1 MADALTHPAEQQLL
15 KHIGALPGALREA
28 GSRYAPF
35 VIADWCY
42 TTARE
47 FGIFFEQCPV
57 RRAPTPDLLG
67 ARLALVDATAQ
78 ALKNGLALLGIQA
91 PERM

>member
-1 MADALTHPAEQQLL
+1 V
-15 KHIGALPGALREA
+15 REA
-28 GSRYAPF
+28 STRYAPF

-47 FGIFFEQCPV
+47 FAAFFEQCPV
-57 RRAPTPDLLG
+57 LRAGTDDMRN
-67 ARLALVDATAQ
+67 ARLVLVSATAQ
-78 ALKNGLALLGIQA
+78 ALKNGLTLLGIRA